1 MSVPSLLGVPGR
13 WVRTPPHSVIRVRAG
28 SHSLTAYGAGAA
40 GVVQPVPGPLEP
52 TVPVSSWLPSSGRQV
67 SGESIYAMEIGDRR
81 KQPPLP
87 RPGESWCLRT
97 EQHNTG
103 YTHLAE
109 EGTQCPKS
117 RDPLPFVG
125 LQRIP
130 VADNPAAFH
139 FGCHGIVKAFRAS
152 FGS

>member
-1 MSVPSLLGVPGR
+1 
-13 WVRTPPHSVIRVRAG
+13 
-28 SHSLTAYGAGAA
+28 
-40 GVVQPVPGPLEP
+40 
-52 TVPVSSWLPSSGRQV
+52 
-67 SGESIYAMEIGDRR
+67 MEIGGRR

-87 RPGESWCLRT
+87 RPGESWWLRT

-117 RDPLPFVG
+117 RDPLPFVS

-130 VADNPAAFH
+130 VADNPAACTLGATEVSRLSMPLLVPDH
-139 FGCHGIVKAFRAS
+139 V
-152 FGS
+152 